1 MVFVAPF
8 RGDVVRADCAA
19 NVSCP
24 PYDVVNA
31 AEARQIAATHPD
43 SFMRVVRSEA
53 AMAESEDPYGDAV
66 YARARAELDRL
77 VSAGTLRES
86 ERPEFY
92 VYELE
97 REGRTQTGLIAEVS
111 LAEYEAGV
119 IKRHEFTRPDKEL
132 DRTRHIATT
141 GANTGQVYLAYRS
154 DPSVDAAI
162 LGHARTEPTIAFRAA
177 DGVRHRLWVVDRDD
191 DVKNLLAAFA
201 DVESLYVAD
210 GHHRIAASTRVWREG
225 RVGDGSPESP
235 AARVMA
241 TIFPHNQLRILPY
254 HRVVTDLES
263 RTVADVMARV
273 EWVFDVKRA
282 ATPAPERPGEFGLF
296 IDGSWVRI
304 APKKKPNGTSVASR
318 LDVAVLQDELLGP
331 ILGIDNPRTN
341 PRIEFVGGARPL
353 AELEQR
359 VAASPSG
366 LAIACFATSMD
377 DLLAVADA
385 GEVMPPKSTWFEPK
399 LRSGLVVRRIARQ

>member
-8 RGDVVRADCAA
+8 RGDVVRSDLAA
-19 NVSCP
+19 EVSCP

-31 AEARQIAATHPD
+31 DEARQIAAKHPD
-43 SFMRVVRSEA
+43 SFMRVIRSEA
-53 AMAESEDPYGDAV
+53 AMAEGDDPYGDAV
-66 YARARAELDRL
+66 YERARAELDRL
-77 VSAGTLRES
+77 VAAGVLC
-86 ERPEFY
+86 ERPQPAFY

-111 LAEYEAGV
+111 LAEYEAGI
-119 IKRHEFTRPDKEL
+119 IKRHELTRPDKEL
-132 DRTRHIATT
+132 DRTRHIAAT

-162 LGHARTEPTIAFRAA
+162 LGHTLRDPDIAFRAP

-191 DVKNLLAAFA
+191 DVRNLLAALA

-210 GHHRIAASTRVWREG
+210 GHHRMAASTRVWREG

-263 RTVADVMARV
+263 RSVADVMARV
-273 EWVFDVKRA
+273 EWVFDVRRGVP
-282 ATPAPERPGEFGLF
+282 PAPEHPGEFGLF
-296 IDGSWVRI
+296 IGGSWYRI
-304 APKKKPNGTSVASR
+304 APKKKPSGASVAAR

-341 PRIEFVGGARPL
+341 PRIEFVGGIRPL
-353 AELEQR
+353 ADLEQR

-385 GEVMPPKSTWFEPK
+385 GEIMPPKSTWFEPK